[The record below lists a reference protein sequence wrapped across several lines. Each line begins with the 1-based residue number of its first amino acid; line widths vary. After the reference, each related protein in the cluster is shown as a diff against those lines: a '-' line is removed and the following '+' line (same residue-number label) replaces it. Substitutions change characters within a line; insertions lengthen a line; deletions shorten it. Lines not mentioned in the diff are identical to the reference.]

1 MQLTR
6 IVRITL
12 SVALLAWGLN
22 VAAQPNQPGSAT
34 QEATG
39 ASSAQVS
46 NGTLRRR
53 VKAALKNTKGLT
65 AYDIAVRAK
74 SGEITLQGS
83 VKNQEQIDLAGK
95 VASNVPGVISVKN
108 TLTVTRPNYS
118 WK

>member
-1 MQLTR
+1 MKLNE
-6 IVRITL
+6 IVRMTL
-12 SVALLAWGLN
+12 SAAVLAWAVN
-22 VAAQPNQPGSAT
+22 APAQPNQPGSAT

-53 VKAALKNTKGLT
+53 VKAALKKTKGLT

-74 SGEITLQGS
+74 NGEVTLQGS

-95 VASNVPGVISVKN
+95 VAREVPGVISVKN
-108 TLTVTRPNYS
+108 TLTVARPNYS

>member
-1 MQLTR
+1 MNLTK
-6 IVRITL
+6 IVRVTL
-12 SVALLAWGLN
+12 SVGLFAWALNAP
-22 VAAQPNQPGSAT
+22 AQPNPPASAT
-34 QEATG
+34 QEATS

-53 VKAALKNTKGLT
+53 VKAALKNEKGLT

-74 SGEITLQGS
+74 NGQVTLQGS

-95 VASNVPGVISVKN
+95 VASGVPGVVSVKN
-108 TLTVTRPNYS
+108 TLTVNRPNYS

>member
-1 MQLTR
+1 MKLTK
-6 IVRITL
+6 IARITL
-12 SVALLAWGLN
+12 SVGLLAWALN
-22 VAAQPNQPGSAT
+22 APAQPNQSGSAT

-53 VKAALKNTKGLT
+53 VKAALKKTKGLT

-74 SGEITLQGS
+74 DGQVTLQGS

-95 VASNVPGVISVKN
+95 VASDVPGVISVKN